1 MREYKPIN
9 VLFFLL
15 LTCAILLP
23 LVYFA
28 PSDGYLIFGQRFKFL
43 TWEKLLTPKE
53 QEKLD
58 LDFLEDVVVSDIN
71 DETFDT
77 QLDSVQTELGLPTKS
92 AVLAVASQT
101 HLEQNDLAN
110 KNLNSFFSELKH
122 LAQKTQKISVFHYGD
137 SQIEGDRMTAFIRQR
152 LQSQFGGAGPGL
164 IPAINVYSTI
174 SFGHN
179 YSENFERKIIFG
191 KEKLSTK
198 KYGAMLSAATFRID
212 SLAHKE
218 GRPTEAWIELTPS
231 TKGYSRCKAYS
242 NVNLFYT
249 DCMDTCAID
258 IYVNDVL
265 IKQDSLQTDGK
276 AHSLPMKFNKTPE
289 KLKLVFHSKVSPTIN
304 GISLEGDVGIQMN
317 NVAMRGSSGTQF
329 SSVDY
334 ESISYMHNELNT
346 KLVILQFGGNSI
358 PFFKDSTGVRSYARR
373 LKRQIQ
379 FMKKCTP
386 NAAIIVIGPSDMSQ
400 LQEGIYETFKFIP
413 YCIEQMRKETLAA
426 GGSYWDL
433 YNAMGGKD
441 SMYAWVENKLAG
453 QDYVH
458 FTTKG
463 AKKASQMFY
472 DAFIDA
478 YNTWDKEITIEKEP
492 KIENE

>member
-15 LTCAILLP
+15 LTCVILLP

-28 PSDGYLIFGQRFKFL
+28 PSNGYLIFGQRFKFL
-43 TWEKLLTPKE
+43 TWEKLLAPKE

-58 LDFLEDVVVSDIN
+58 LNFLEEVVVSDIN
-71 DETFDT
+71 DESFDT
-77 QLDSVQTELGLPTKS
+77 QLDSTQNELGLPTKS
-92 AVLAVASQT
+92 TVLTVASQT
-101 HLEQNDLAN
+101 QLEQNEEAK
-110 KNLNSFFSELKH
+110 KNLNAFFSELKNTT
-122 LAQKTQKISVFHYGD
+122 QKKEKISVFHYGD

-174 SFGHN
+174 SFGQEH
-179 YSENFERKIIFG
+179 SENFERKIIFG

-198 KYGAMLSAATFRID
+198 KYGAMLSAATFKID
-212 SLAHKE
+212 SVAHKN
-218 GRPTEAWIELTPS
+218 GTPTQAWIELTPS
-231 TKGYSRCKAYS
+231 KKGYTRCKVFS

-249 DCMDTCAID
+249 DCIDTCTLD
-258 IYVNDVL
+258 IYENDVL
-265 IKQDSLQTDGK
+265 IQQDSLVTDGK
-276 AHSLPMKFNKTPE
+276 THKLSIKFDTTPE
-289 KLKLVFHSKVSPTIN
+289 RLKLVFNSKISPTIN

-334 ESISYMHNELNT
+334 ESMSYMHKELNT

-358 PFFKDSTGVRSYARR
+358 PFFKDSSAVRSYAKR
-373 LKRQIQ
+373 LKRQIK

-400 LQEGIYETFKFIP
+400 MQEGIYETFHFIP
-413 YCIEQMRKETLAA
+413 YCIEQMRKETLSV

-478 YNTWDKEITIEKEP
+478 YNTWDQ
-492 KIENE
+492 KIKTKQDTSIANE

>member
-1 MREYKPIN
+1 
-9 VLFFLL
+9 
-15 LTCAILLP
+15 LTCVILLP

-28 PSDGYLIFGQRFKFL
+28 PSDGYVIFGQRFKFL

-58 LDFLEDVVVSDIN
+58 LDFLEEVVVSDIN

-77 QLDSVQTELGLPTKS
+77 QLDSAQTELGLPTKS
-92 AVLAVASQT
+92 PILAVASQT

-110 KNLNSFFSELKH
+110 KSLNSFFSELKH
-122 LAQKTQKISVFHYGD
+122 VAHKKQKLSVFHYGD

-179 YSENFERKIIFG
+179 YSENFDRKIIFG
-191 KEKLSTK
+191 KEKLSSK
-198 KYGAMLSAATFRID
+198 KYGAMLSAATFKLD
-212 SLAHKE
+212 SLAQQD

-231 TKGYSRCKAYS
+231 TKGYSRCKAFT
-242 NVNLFYT
+242 NVNLFYN
-249 DCMDTCAID
+249 DCIDTCTID
-258 IYVNDVL
+258 IYVNDEL
-265 IKQDSLQTDGK
+265 TQQDSLLTDGR
-276 AHSLPMKFNKTPE
+276 AHKLLLKFDKTPG
-289 KLKLVFHSKVSPTIN
+289 KLKLVFRSKTSPTIN
-304 GISLEGDVGIQMN
+304 GISLEGDVGLQMN

-334 ESISYMHNELNT
+334 ESISFMHRELNT

-358 PFFKDSTGVRSYARR
+358 PFFKDSSGVRSYARR

-379 FMKKCTP
+379 FIKKCTP

-400 LQEGIYETFKFIP
+400 LQEGIYETFHFIP
-413 YCIEQMRKETLAA
+413 YCIEQMRKETLSA

-478 YNTWDKEITIEKEP
+478 YNTWDKEITIQNKTKVDHE
-492 KIENE
+492 

>member
-15 LTCAILLP
+15 LTCIILLP

-28 PSDGYLIFGQRFKFL
+28 PSDGYVIFGQRFKFL

-58 LDFLEDVVVSDIN
+58 LDFLEEVVVSDIN

-77 QLDSVQTELGLPTKS
+77 QFDSVQTELGFPAKRK
-92 AVLAVASQT
+92 VLAVASQT
-101 HLEQNDLAN
+101 HLEQNDLAH
-110 KNLNSFFSELKH
+110 KNLNSFFSELKYI
-122 LAQKTQKISVFHYGD
+122 TQKKQKLSVFHYGD

-174 SFGHN
+174 SFGHK

-198 KYGAMLSAATFRID
+198 KYGAMLSAAKFRID
-212 SLAHKE
+212 SLAYKE

-231 TKGYSRCKAYS
+231 TKGYSRCKAFT
-242 NVNLFYT
+242 NVNLFYS
-249 DCMDTCAID
+249 DCVDTCVID
-258 IYVNDVL
+258 VYENDLL
-265 IKQDSLQTDGK
+265 IQKDSLLTDGK
-276 AHSLPMKFNKTPE
+276 THKLSINFDKTPE
-289 KLKLVFHSKVSPTIN
+289 KLRLVFNSKTSPTIN
-304 GISLEGDVGIQMN
+304 GISLEGDVGLQMN

-334 ESISYMHNELNT
+334 ESISYMHKELNT

-358 PFFKDSTGVRSYARR
+358 PFFKDSSGVRSYARR

-400 LQEGIYETFKFIP
+400 LREGIYETFPFIP
-413 YCIEQMRKETLAA
+413 YCIEQMLKETLAA

-433 YNAMGGKD
+433 YNAMGGKN
-441 SMYAWVENKLAG
+441 SMYAWVENQLAG

-472 DAFIDA
+472 DALIDA
-478 YNTWDKEITIEKEP
+478 YNKWDRGIAKEKET
-492 KIENE
+492 KADNE

>member
-15 LTCAILLP
+15 LTCVILLP

-28 PSDGYLIFGQRFKFL
+28 PSDGYVIFGQRFKFL

-58 LDFLEDVVVSDIN
+58 LDFLEEVVVSDIN

-77 QLDSVQTELGLPTKS
+77 QLDSTQTELGLPTKS
-92 AVLAVASQT
+92 PILAVASQT
-101 HLEQNDLAN
+101 HLEQNDLAK
-110 KNLNSFFSELKH
+110 KNLNTFFSKLKH
-122 LAQKTQKISVFHYGD
+122 VAHKKEKISVFHYGD

-179 YSENFERKIIFG
+179 YSENFNRKIIFG
-191 KEKLSTK
+191 KEKLSSK
-198 KYGAMLSAATFRID
+198 KYGAMLSAATFQLD
-212 SLAHKE
+212 TLAKKD

-231 TKGYSRCKAYS
+231 TKGYSRCKAFT
-242 NVNLFYT
+242 NVNLFYN
-249 DCMDTCAID
+249 DCIDTCTID
-258 IYVNDVL
+258 IYVNDEL
-265 IKQDSLQTDGK
+265 MQQDSLLTDGR
-276 AHSLPMKFNKTPE
+276 AHKLLLKLDKTPG
-289 KLKLVFHSKVSPTIN
+289 KLKLVFRSKTSPTIN
-304 GISLEGDVGIQMN
+304 GISLEGDVGLQMN

-334 ESISYMHNELNT
+334 ESISFMHRELNT

-358 PFFKDSTGVRSYARR
+358 PFFKDSSGVRSYARR

-400 LQEGIYETFKFIP
+400 LQEGIYETFHLIP
-413 YCIEQMRKETLAA
+413 YCIEQMRKETLSV

-478 YNTWDKEITIEKEP
+478 YNTWDKGIKIKKET
-492 KIENE
+492 KVEHE

>member
-122 LAQKTQKISVFHYGD
+122 VAQKKQKISVFHYGD

-276 AHSLPMKFNKTPE
+276 AHRLPMKFNKTPE

-400 LQEGIYETFKFIP
+400 LQEGVYETFKFIP